1 VLHTRLCDLF
11 GIEHPILN
19 APMGGGMS
27 SAGLAA
33 GVSEAGGLG
42 MIGGT
47 SMGGASWLRDEI
59 KRAQD
64 LTDRPF
70 GVGFISH
77 FPGAAQL
84 MDVATEAGVRIV
96 AHSFADP
103 APFMAAAHDAGATVL
118 CQVRTVADAR
128 HAADCGVDV
137 IVAQGT
143 EAGGHTGDVCS
154 TLPLVP
160 AVLDAVGP
168 TPVIAAGGI
177 ADGRGIAAALMLGA
191 DGVWMGTRF
200 VASPEAGSSEAY
212 RAHIIEAGAD
222 STVLTDTFDIA
233 TGLPWP
239 AGVGGRAIRNA
250 FTDRWHG
257 RDDEL
262 RAAIALGEG
271 PIASDDPDEQARWAG
286 PASAFVDHVE
296 PAGDIV
302 RRLVAETES
311 VLRDRAR
318 AVLD

>member
-1 VLHTRLCDLF
+1 
-11 GIEHPILN
+11 
-19 APMGGGMS
+19 MGGGTS
-27 SAGLAA
+27 TAALAA
-33 GVSEAGGLG
+33 SVSEAGGLG

-47 SMGGASWLRDEI
+47 SVGGASWLRDEI
-59 KRAQD
+59 QRAHD

-77 FPGAAQL
+77 FPGAAEL
-84 MDVATEAGVRIV
+84 MDVAIENGVRVI

-103 APFMAAAHDAGATVL
+103 EPFMPAARGAGVTVL

-128 HAADCGVDV
+128 RAADCGVDV

-143 EAGGHTGDVCS
+143 EAGGHTGDVCA

-160 AVLDAVGP
+160 AVVDAVAP
-168 TPVIAAGGI
+168 VPVIAAGGI
-177 ADGRGIAAALMLGA
+177 GDGRGIAAALMLGA

-200 VASPEAGSSEAY
+200 VASAEAAVSDDY
-212 RAHIIEAGAD
+212 RARIVEAGAD
-222 STVLTDTFDIA
+222 STLLTHTFDLAI
-233 TGLPWP
+233 GMPWP

-257 RDDEL
+257 HDEAL
-262 RAAIALGEG
+262 REAIAHGDA
-271 PIASDDPDEQARWAG
+271 PVAFDDPDEQPLWAG
-286 PASAFVDHVE
+286 PASAFVEHVE

-302 RRLVAETES
+302 RRLVAEAEA
-311 VLRDRAR
+311 VLRDRTR